1 MSLVRDP
8 MVRGIAAGGE
18 RQEGVAVLLASV
30 DDLGHR
36 VSGSYRLGE
45 GEAYWVIFRYF

>member
-1 MSLVRDP
+1 

-18 RQEGVAVLLASV
+18 RQEGVAVLLAPV

-36 VSGSYRLGE
+36 VDGG
-45 GEAYWVIFRYF
+45 WVDVVAKDY